1 MGLFRNKK
9 GAIPEI
15 LGNPQASAVPPPAKI
30 SQEFPVAQQTALPAN
45 REQAPSEQAPKQIPS
60 ISSGAPAQSAAG
72 ASPGEAEVTKELS
85 VNTKPRGDQPFF
97 VRIDKFN
104 ETVENFRKVYDQLHN
119 IEKIIESLES
129 TKDEE
134 EKELA
139 EWKKDVSDMKNNL
152 NKIDNEIFNKI

>member
-9 GAIPEI
+9 AAMPEI
-15 LGNPQASAVPPPAKI
+15 LGNPQPNTVPVPSKV
-30 SQEFPVAQQTALPAN
+30 SQEFPVAQQTALPAHTGP
-45 REQAPSEQAPKQIPS
+45 EGQIPGQIPPMIPKASVKSEPS
-60 ISSGAPAQSAAG
+60 IPQ
-72 ASPGEAEVTKELS
+72 ETEVTKELS
-85 VNTKPRGDQPFF
+85 VNSKPRGDQPFF

-152 NKIDNEIFNKI
+152 NKIDKEIFNKI